1 MLETSPTGIAAARAT
16 DLLPSWGDNAIKRS
30 LLDFIARVTTPDEPD
45 YVSPADRIAVFD
57 NDGTLWT
64 EQPMYTQ
71 LAFALDRVRE
81 VVDQHPE
88 LEEDP
93 AFQAVLDRDRAT
105 LAALGEPAIA
115 RLIGATHGH
124 TTTEEFAGIVDRWIT
139 TARHPITKRL
149 YTEMIYQPMLELM
162 QLLRA
167 CNFEV
172 YIVTGGG
179 VEFVRQ
185 WSQRVYGVPPQRVVG
200 SRAKVEYVVREGT
213 PMLYRHTQVEMVD
226 DRAGKPVGIHQVIGR
241 RPIAAFGNSDG
252 DFEMLEWTT
261 ATPGPHLGLLVHH
274 TDGDREWAY
283 DRDSHVGQLRRGLDE
298 AHDRGWLV
306 VDMKDDWRAIYPGQS

>member
-1 MLETSPTGIAAARAT
+1 M
-16 DLLPSWGDNAIKRS
+16 KRS

-124 TTTEEFAGIVDRWIT
+124 TTTEEFAGIVDRWI
-139 TARHPITKRL
+139 L
-149 YTEMIYQPMLELM
+149 NM
-162 QLLRA
+162 
-167 CNFEV
+167 
-172 YIVTGGG
+172 
-179 VEFVRQ
+179 
-185 WSQRVYGVPPQRVVG
+185 PPAAFRGCPHG
-200 SRAKVEYVVREGT
+200 SR
-213 PMLYRHTQVEMVD
+213 L
-226 DRAGKPVGIHQVIGR
+226 
-241 RPIAAFGNSDG
+241 
-252 DFEMLEWTT
+252 
-261 ATPGPHLGLLVHH
+261 
-274 TDGDREWAY
+274 
-283 DRDSHVGQLRRGLDE
+283 
-298 AHDRGWLV
+298 
-306 VDMKDDWRAIYPGQS
+306 